1 MLQNEAQHAQR
12 KLPAAVYPMRRWAG
26 SIGLAVA
33 VGIAYFLA
41 ARLSLALL
49 TQPGGVAVFWPASGV
64 VAGALIALGPWAR
77 LPVAV
82 GGNGGTMMWIVEP
95 SSLLDLMVHDAL
107 RPRMRRPSM
116 MKPPP

>member
-1 MLQNEAQHAQR
+1 MWSSNR
-12 KLPAAVYPMRRWAG
+12 WGRMRSNYLRRREFITLLAGARAG

-64 VAGALIALGPWAR
+64 AAGTLIALGPGAR
-77 LPVAV
+77 LPVVV
-82 GGNGGTMMWIVEP
+82 GAMVGTIVAGLLGDRIISWAL
-95 SSLLDLMVHDAL
+95 SSSRCAT
-107 RPRMRRPSM
+107 RRKS
-116 MKPPP
+116 